1 MTARTALVSV
11 IAFALTRCKAHFR
24 AMAQS
29 HNTDEAREAAA
40 EIIADQILRSG
51 FWGRTPFAVSHERQ
65 NADHDQDWSHLVL
78 RMRGA
83 GPVRPALLSDGY
95 SQRRTRAW

>member
-1 MTARTALVSV
+1 MTARTALVSA

-51 FWGRTPFAVSHERQ
+51 FWGQTPLPSRTSVRTPITIRTGLTSSAER
-65 NADHDQDWSHLVL
+65 
-78 RMRGA
+78 A
-83 GPVRPALLSDGY
+83 GLAR
-95 SQRRTRAW
+95 